1 VSGIDMLGFAC
12 MASLVQILLPTT
24 SNEKQPYPRS
34 LFLQVRQERLDR
46 FGGVTAQL
54 AAPSEGVWCDEGE
67 VVLDS
72 IVVFETMVPEVD
84 ANWWSSYRQKLE
96 ERFQQEEVVIRALRI
111 ERL

>member
-1 VSGIDMLGFAC
+1 
-12 MASLVQILLPTT
+12 
-24 SNEKQPYPRS
+24 
-34 LFLQVRQERLDR
+34 
-46 FGGVTAQL
+46 
-54 AAPSEGVWCDEGE
+54 
-67 VVLDS
+67 VLDS